1 MRGTNQ
7 VNGGWTLE
15 DLKAAAAEVL
25 AAQRAEQVVD
35 PVVFDI
41 SRMPASLKQYW
52 LAGAGAAVIGWGTP
66 GDFDRC
72 VTAINAEITKHGRAP
87 LPDHEIKGLCANL
100 HKEATGATPGNA
112 QGESH
117 HAIEDPTARM
127 AVLIAEFAERRV
139 KDAAYWGKPVG
150 TPITPGMRPQGHKTA
165 GPARRGGSHGD
176 NRPKG
181 SPSNPP
187 GWGDPNPKK
196 FADYIRAKYKLPA
209 AKEDNAIRSDLPASQ
224 LPAVKAAAVA
234 KVSAAAKAE
243 PAITKA
249 VTGAVAAHG
258 GTMDRFDQRGPKFDA
273 RLKSA
278 DSMERKIADG
288 VMEHGLSPDQ
298 AAAGIRDSVRF
309 TAVVP
314 TKGYWQAGTSI
325 GDNLEA
331 AGYQRVK
338 QSRGWDLESVYAG
351 RNDTFN
357 GPDGVE
363 FEVQFHTAESLA
375 ATQRNHDLY
384 NMSRR
389 SDTPPAAVAELQA
402 EQKANVPLPD
412 DLPAQK

>member
-1 MRGTNQ
+1 MRGPNR
-7 VNGGWTLE
+7 VGGGWTLE

-25 AAQRAEQVVD
+25 AADRAAAATVVD
-35 PVVFDI
+35 PAVFDI
-41 SRMPASLKQYW
+41 SRMPASLKRYW
-52 LAGAGAAVIGWGTP
+52 LHGAGAAKIRWGEG

-112 QGESH
+112 RGERH
-117 HAIEDPTARM
+117 HSIDPTARM
-127 AVLIAEFAERRV
+127 AELIAEFSERRV
-139 KDAAYWGKPVG
+139 RNAEYWGLPVG
-150 TPITPGMRPQGHKTA
+150 TPIKPGMKPAGRKTPGT
-165 GPARRGGSHGD
+165 
-176 NRPKG
+176 PKPHAAEH
-181 SPSNPP
+181 PS
-187 GWGDPNPKK
+187 GWGDPDPSK
-196 FADYIRAKYKLPA
+196 FAAHIRKKYKLPPA
-209 AKEDNAIRSDLPASQ
+209 SDDNTIRTDLPAGQ
-224 LPAVKAAAVA
+224 RRAVKASAAA
-234 KVSAAAKAE
+234 KAKAAAKAE
-243 PAITKA
+243 PAIRKA
-249 VTGAVAAHG
+249 VATSVAAHG
-258 GTMDRFDQRGPKFDA
+258 GTLEREDTS
-273 RLKSA
+273 LKSV

-288 VMEHGLSPDQ
+288 VMEHCLSPDE

-314 TKGYWQAGTSI
+314 TKGYWAAGTRI
-325 GDNLEA
+325 GDDLEA

-351 RNDTFN
+351 RNDTFA

-402 EQKANVPLPD
+402 EQKAYTRANVPLPD